1 MTPGFFLF
9 LESKLVS
16 LVFGVTAQSLAES
29 KLGDDPRFRLDFAAL
44 SDSVIE
50 CKDQKSGVKFFTYM
64 LAGYSYTQYACEGLT
79 SK

>member
-16 LVFGVTAQSLAES
+16 LVFGVMAQSLAES
-29 KLGDDPRFRLDFAAL
+29 KLGDDPRFRLDFAAF

-50 CKDQKSGVKFFTYM
+50 CKDQKSEVFHLHVSWLQLQSVCM
-64 LAGYSYTQYACEGLT
+64 
-79 SK
+79 